1 MASFNRF
8 CVSSLLA
15 PNNSPQISNA
25 PRSTAVPSMPTTQK
39 WSITE
44 DLAFI
49 SNPSKQHNHQ
59 TGYRIFS
66 DEFYLKH
73 ENKLKDVR
81 RALRE
86 VEETPLEGLVM
97 IDTLQRLGID
107 YHFQGE
113 IGALLQK
120 QQRIST
126 CDYPEHDLFEVS
138 TRFRLLRQEGHN
150 VPADVFNNFRDKE
163 GRFKSE
169 LSRDIRGLMSL
180 YEASQLSIQ
189 GEDILDQAAD
199 FSSQLLSGW
208 ATNLDHHQARLVR
221 NALTHPYHKSL
232 ATFMAR
238 NFNYD
243 CKGQNGWV
251 NNLQEL
257 AKMDLTMVQ
266 SMHQKEVLQVSQWWK
281 GRGLAN
287 ELKLVRNQPLKW
299 YMWPMAA
306 LTDPRFSEERV
317 ELTKPISFI
326 YIIDDIFDV
335 YGTLEELTLF
345 TDAVNRW
352 ELTAV
357 EQLPDYMKIC
367 FKALYDITNEIAY
380 KIYKKHGRNPID
392 SLRRTWAS
400 LCNAF
405 LEEAKWFASG
415 NLPKAEEY
423 LKNGIISSG
432 MHVVTV
438 HMFFLLGGC
447 FTEESVNLVDEHAGI
462 TSSIATILRL
472 SDDLG
477 SAKDEDQDG
486 YDGSYLECYLKDHK
500 GSSVENAREEVI
512 RMISDAWKRL
522 NEECLFPNPFSATF
536 RKGSLNIARMVPL
549 MYSYDDNHN
558 LPILEEHMKTML
570 YDSSS

>member
-1 MASFNRF
+1 MS
-8 CVSSLLA
+8 
-15 PNNSPQISNA
+15 I
-25 PRSTAVPSMPTTQK
+25 TQK

-44 DLAFI
+44 DLPFI
-49 SNPSKQHNHQ
+49 SNTSKQHNH
-59 TGYRIFS
+59 S
-66 DEFYLKH
+66 DEFYVKH
-73 ENKLKDVR
+73 EKKLKDVR

-120 QQRIST
+120 QQIKST
-126 CDYPEHDLFEVS
+126 CDYPEQDLFEVS
-138 TRFRLLRQEGHN
+138 TRFRMLRQEGHN

-238 NFNYD
+238 NFHYD
-243 CKGQNGWV
+243 CKGQNGWL

-266 SMHQKEVLQVSQWWK
+266 SMHQKEVLQVSQWWED
-281 GRGLAN
+281 RGLAN

-299 YMWPMAA
+299 YMWSVAA

-317 ELTKPISFI
+317 EFTKPISFI

-357 EQLPDYMKIC
+357 EQLPDYMKVC
-367 FKALYDITNEIAY
+367 FKALYDITNEIAC

-392 SLRRTWAS
+392 SFRRTWAS

-405 LEEAKWFASG
+405 LVEAKWFASG
-415 NLPKAEEY
+415 HFPKAEEY
-423 LKNGIISSG
+423 LENGIISSG
-432 MHVVTV
+432 MHIFTV
-438 HMFFLLGGC
+438 YMFFLLGGC

-462 TSSIATILRL
+462 TSSIATIFRL
-472 SDDLG
+472 WDDLG

-486 YDGSYLECYLKDHK
+486 YDGSYVECYLKDHK
-500 GSSVENAREEVI
+500 GFSVENAREEVI

-522 NEECLFPNPFSATF
+522 NKECLSPNPFSATF

-558 LPILEEHMKTML
+558 LPLLEEYMKAML